1 MRQNQ
6 LVLFESSDGLVS
18 LSIAADMHQG
28 EVWVTQ
34 AQMAELFGIDM
45 ETVGERIASALREEL
60 AEIAPSIVSV
70 FAESTPDGETHQVE
84 RFSLDV
90 VLSVGYRVMP
100 PRVVE
105 FRRWATNVLRQQLAG
120 DRIES
125 APGLEQTQ
133 QAAQAMGA
141 IQDDPNS
148 RQVLNVVQRYAEA
161 FSTLDAYDRGE
172 LVRPDGTPD
181 LCVLDAAEC
190 RGVIRELAASQGVEG
205 TLFGNERT
213 QGGLEA
219 AVAAVYQG
227 FGGVDAYPS
236 VEEKAANLL
245 YLVVKD
251 HPFSD
256 GNKRIGSCLFL
267 HFLARNGL
275 LGNEGRPPIT
285 NGMLVALTLM
295 VAESRPDE
303 KDSMISLLMGF
314 LTEGHM

>member
-1 MRQNQ
+1 MCQNQ
-6 LVLFESSDGLVS
+6 IVLFESSDGLVS
-18 LSIAADMHQG
+18 LPIAADTHQG
-28 EVWVTQ
+28 EIWVTQ
-34 AQMAELFGIDM
+34 AQMAELFGADA
-45 ETVGERIASALREEL
+45 ETVGKYIADALREEL
-60 AEIAPSIVSV
+60 AQDASSV
-70 FAESTPDGETHQVE
+70 VTTFATTASDEMPCQAEH
-84 RFSLDV
+84 FSLDV
-90 VLSVGYRVMP
+90 VLSVGYRVKSSH
-100 PRVVE
+100 VVE
-105 FRRWATNVLRQQLAG
+105 FRKWATGVLRQRLG
-120 DRIES
+120 DNRAEN
-125 APGLEQTQ
+125 AQRPDRVE
-133 QAAQAMGA
+133 QAAQVMGA
-141 IQDDPNS
+141 IPDDPNS
-148 RQVLNVVQRYAEA
+148 VLDVVQRYAGA

-172 LVRPDGTPD
+172 LPRPEGTPD
-181 LCVLDAAEC
+181 VCVLDAAEC
-190 RGVIRELAASQGVEG
+190 RGVVRKLAASQGVEG

-213 QGGLEA
+213 EGGLEA

-275 LGNEGRPPIT
+275 LGTDGRPPIT

-303 KDSMISLLMGF
+303 KDSMVSLLMGF
-314 LTEGHM
+314 LTEGQM

>member
-1 MRQNQ
+1 MCQNQ
-6 LVLFESSDGLVS
+6 FVLFESSDGLVS
-18 LSIAADMHQG
+18 MPIAADMHQG
-28 EVWVTQ
+28 EVWVAQ

-45 ETVGERIASALREEL
+45 KTVGGHIASALREEL
-60 AEIAPSIVSV
+60 AEIAPSVVAV
-70 FAESTPDGETHQVE
+70 FAEGTPDGETHQVE

-90 VLSVGYRVMP
+90 VLSVGYRVTS

-105 FRRWATNVLRQQLAG
+105 FRRWATDVLRQHLAG
-120 DRIES
+120 GCTEN
-125 APGLEQTQ
+125 APRLEQTQ
-133 QAAQAMGA
+133 QATLPMGA
-141 IQDDPNS
+141 IHNDPNS

-190 RGVIRELAASQGVEG
+190 RGVVRELAASQGVEG

-213 QGGLEA
+213 EGGLEA

-227 FGGVDAYPS
+227 FDGVDAYPS

-275 LGNEGRPPIT
+275 LGKEGRPPIT

-314 LTEGHM
+314 LTEGQM

>member
-1 MRQNQ
+1 MCQNQ
-6 LVLFESSDGLVS
+6 IVLFESSDGLVS
-18 LSIAADMHQG
+18 LPIAADMHKE

-34 AQMAELFGIDM
+34 AQMAELFGTDA
-45 ETVGERIASALREEL
+45 ETVSKHIANALKEEL
-60 AEIAPSIVSV
+60 AQDVSSVIATS
-70 FAESTPDGETHQVE
+70 ATAAPDGKTCQAEY
-84 RFSLDV
+84 FSLDV
-90 VLSVGYRVMP
+90 VLSVGYRVKSS
-100 PRVVE
+100 RVVE
-105 FRRWATNVLRQQLAG
+105 FRRWAAGVLRQCPVIDQAENTQRSEQLA
-120 DRIES
+120 
-125 APGLEQTQ
+125 
-133 QAAQAMGA
+133 QAGQVMGA
-141 IQDDPNS
+141 IPDDPNS
-148 RQVLNVVQRYAEA
+148 RQVLDVVQRYAKA

-172 LVRPDGTPD
+172 LPRPDGTPD
-181 LCVLDAAEC
+181 VCVLDAAEC
-190 RGVIRELAASQGVEG
+190 KDVVRELAASQGVEG

-275 LGNEGRPPIT
+275 LGKGGRPPIT

-314 LTEGHM
+314 LTEGQM

>member
-1 MRQNQ
+1 MCHSQI
-6 LVLFESSDGLVS
+6 VLFESSDGLVS
-18 LSIAADMHQG
+18 LPIAADMHQG
-28 EVWVTQ
+28 EIWVTQ

-45 ETVGERIASALREEL
+45 KTVDEHVASALREEL
-60 AEIAPSIVSV
+60 AEIVPSAV
-70 FAESTPDGETHQVE
+70 AEFTESAPDGKTHQTE
-84 RFSLDV
+84 CFSLDA
-90 VLSVGYRVMP
+90 VLSVGYRATS

-105 FRRWATNVLRQQLAG
+105 FRRWATNVLRQHLVDGYA
-120 DRIES
+120 EN
-125 APGLEQTQ
+125 APSLDQTQ
-133 QAAQAMGA
+133 RATQAMNT
-141 IQDDPNS
+141 IPNDPNS

-161 FSTLDAYDRGE
+161 FSILDTYDRGE
-172 LVRPDGTPD
+172 LPRPDGTPD
-181 LCVLDAAEC
+181 ICVLDATEC
-190 RGVIRELAASQGVEG
+190 RSIVRELAASQGVEG

-275 LGNEGRPPIT
+275 LGKDGRPPIT

-314 LTEGHM
+314 LAEKPM

>member
-1 MRQNQ
+1 MCHNQ
-6 LVLFESSDGLVS
+6 IVLFESSDGLVS
-18 LSIAADMHQG
+18 LPIAIDMHRE

-34 AQMAELFGIDM
+34 AQMAELFDTDA
-45 ETVGERIASALREEL
+45 ETVGRHVADALREEL
-60 AEIAPSIVSV
+60 AQDASSV
-70 FAESTPDGETHQVE
+70 VATFATAAPDGKTCQAEH
-84 RFSLDV
+84 FSLDV
-90 VLSVGYRVMP
+90 VLLVGYRVKSS
-100 PRVVE
+100 RVAE
-105 FRRWATNVLRQQLAG
+105 FRRWATGTLCQRLG
-120 DRIES
+120 DDRAEN
-125 APGLEQTQ
+125 AQRPDRVE
-133 QAAQAMGA
+133 QAAQVMGA
-141 IQDDPNS
+141 IPGDPNS
-148 RQVLNVVQRYAEA
+148 RQVLDVVQRYAGA

-172 LVRPDGTPD
+172 LPRPEGTPD
-181 LCVLDAAEC
+181 ICVLDAAEC
-190 RGVIRELAASQGVEG
+190 RDVVRRLAASQGVEG

-213 QGGLEA
+213 EGGLEA

-275 LGNEGRPPIT
+275 LGTDGRPPIT

-303 KDSMISLLMGF
+303 KDSMVSLLMGF
-314 LTEGHM
+314 LTEKQM

>member
-1 MRQNQ
+1 MYQDKIA
-6 LVLFESSDGLVS
+6 LFESSDGLVR
-18 LSIAADMHQG
+18 LPIAGDVHKG
-28 EVWVTQ
+28 EVWVTR
-34 AQMAELFGIDM
+34 AQMAELFDTDT
-45 ETVGERIASALREEL
+45 EAVGKYIAVALREEL
-60 AEIAPSIVSV
+60 AQDASAVV
-70 FAESTPDGETHQVE
+70 ATFATTDSDGRTSQAEY
-84 RFSLDV
+84 FSLDV
-90 VLSVGYRVMP
+90 VLSVGYRVAS

-105 FRRWATNVLRQQLAG
+105 FRRWATNTLRQHLADG
-120 DRIES
+120 CTEH
-125 APGLEQTQ
+125 APSLDQTQ
-133 QAAQAMGA
+133 RTTQAMDT
-141 IQDDPNS
+141 IPNDPNS

-172 LVRPDGTPD
+172 LPHPDGTPD
-181 LCVLDAAEC
+181 VCVLDAAEC
-190 RGVIRELAASQGVEG
+190 RGVVRELAASQGVEG

-227 FGGVDAYPS
+227 FCGVDAYPS

-267 HFLARNGL
+267 HFLARNGR
-275 LGNEGRPPIT
+275 LGKDGRPPIT

-314 LTEGHM
+314 LTEKPM

>member
-1 MRQNQ
+1 MYQVQ
-6 LVLFESSDGLVS
+6 ITLFESSDGLVR
-18 LSIAADMHQG
+18 LPIAADMHQG
-28 EVWVTQ
+28 EVWATQ
-34 AQMAELFGIDM
+34 VQMAELFGIDM
-45 ETVGERIASALREEL
+45 KTVGEHIASALREEL
-60 AEIAPSIVSV
+60 AEIAPSVVVV
-70 FAESTPDGETHQVE
+70 FAEGTPDGETHQVE

-90 VLSVGYRVMP
+90 VLSVGYRVAS

-105 FRRWATNVLRQQLAG
+105 FRRWAANVLRQQLANG
-120 DRIES
+120 CTKN
-125 APGLEQTQ
+125 APRPEQAQ
-133 QAAQAMGA
+133 QAAQVMGA

-181 LCVLDAAEC
+181 LRVLDAAEC
-190 RGVIRELAASQGVEG
+190 RDVVRELAASQGVEG

-213 QGGLEA
+213 EGGLEA

-275 LGNEGRPPIT
+275 LGKDGRSPIT

-314 LTEGHM
+314 LTERQM

>member
-1 MRQNQ
+1 MCQDKIA
-6 LVLFESSDGLVS
+6 LFESSDGLVR
-18 LSIAADMHQG
+18 LPIAGDVHKG
-28 EVWVTQ
+28 EVWVTR
-34 AQMAELFGIDM
+34 AQMAELFDTDT
-45 ETVGERIASALREEL
+45 EAVGKYIAVALREEL
-60 AEIAPSIVSV
+60 AQDASAVV
-70 FAESTPDGETHQVE
+70 ATFAKTDSDGRTSQAEY
-84 RFSLDV
+84 FSLDV
-90 VLSVGYRVMP
+90 VLSVGYRVAS

-105 FRRWATNVLRQQLAG
+105 FRRWATNALRQHLVDDYA
-120 DRIES
+120 EN
-125 APGLEQTQ
+125 APSLDQTQ
-133 QAAQAMGA
+133 RATQAMNT
-141 IQDDPNS
+141 IPNDPNS

-161 FSTLDAYDRGE
+161 FSILDAYDRGE
-172 LVRPDGTPD
+172 LPRPDGTPD
-181 LCVLDAAEC
+181 VCVLDAAEC
-190 RGVIRELAASQGVEG
+190 RGVVRELAASQGVEG

-227 FGGVDAYPS
+227 FCGVDAYPS

-275 LGNEGRPPIT
+275 LGKDGRPPIT

-314 LTEGHM
+314 LAEKSM

>member
-1 MRQNQ
+1 MYQVQ
-6 LVLFESSDGLVS
+6 ITLFESSDGLVR
-18 LSIAADMHQG
+18 LPIAADMHQG
-28 EVWVTQ
+28 EIWVAQ

-45 ETVGERIASALREEL
+45 KSVGEHVASALREEL
-60 AEIAPSIVSV
+60 VEIAASVVAV
-70 FAESTPDGETHQVE
+70 FAEGTPDGGTHQVE

-90 VLSVGYRVMP
+90 VLSVGYRVAS

-105 FRRWATNVLRQQLAG
+105 FRRWAANTLREHLAG
-120 DRIES
+120 GCTEN
-125 APGLEQTQ
+125 APRPEQAQ
-133 QAAQAMGA
+133 QAAQVMGA

-181 LCVLDAAEC
+181 LRVLDAAEC
-190 RGVIRELAASQGVEG
+190 RGVVRELAASQGVEG

-275 LGNEGRPPIT
+275 LGKDGRSPIT

-314 LTEGHM
+314 LTERQM

>member
-1 MRQNQ
+1 MCQNQ
-6 LVLFESSDGLVS
+6 IVLFESSDGLVS
-18 LSIAADMHQG
+18 LPIAIDMHRE

-34 AQMAELFGIDM
+34 AQMAELFDADAEI
-45 ETVGERIASALREEL
+45 VGKHIANALREEL
-60 AEIAPSIVSV
+60 AQDVSSV
-70 FAESTPDGETHQVE
+70 VATFATAAPDGKTCQAEY
-84 RFSLDV
+84 FSLDV
-90 VLSVGYRVMP
+90 VLSVGHRVKSS
-100 PRVVE
+100 RVVE
-105 FRRWATNVLRQQLAG
+105 FRRWATGVLRQRLDD
-120 DRIES
+120 DRAEN
-125 APGLEQTQ
+125 AQRPEQVA
-133 QAAQAMGA
+133 QAAQVMGT
-141 IQDDPNS
+141 IPNDPNS
-148 RQVLNVVQRYAEA
+148 KQALDVVQRYAGA

-172 LVRPDGTPD
+172 LPRPDGTPD

-190 RGVIRELAASQGVEG
+190 RGVVRELAASQGVEG

-275 LGNEGRPPIT
+275 LGKDGRPPIT

-314 LTEGHM
+314 LAERQM

>member
-1 MRQNQ
+1 MCQNQ
-6 LVLFESSDGLVS
+6 LALFESSDGLVS
-18 LSIAADMHQG
+18 LPVAADMRQG

-45 ETVGERIASALREEL
+45 MTVGEHIASALGEEL
-60 AEIAPSIVSV
+60 AGIAPSVVAV
-70 FAESTPDGETHQVE
+70 FAEGAAGGETRQVE

-90 VLSVGYRVMP
+90 VLSVGYRAAS

-105 FRRWATNVLRQQLAG
+105 FRRWAADVLRQQLTG
-120 DRIES
+120 DCIES
-125 APGLEQTQ
+125 ASGPEQAQ
-133 QAAQAMGA
+133 QAAQIMGA
-141 IQDDPNS
+141 IHDDPKS

-190 RGVIRELAASQGVEG
+190 RDVVRELAASQGVEG

-213 QGGLEA
+213 EGGLEA

-227 FGGVDAYPS
+227 FGGIDAYPS

-275 LGNEGRPPIT
+275 LGKEGRPPIT

-314 LTEGHM
+314 LAEGQM

>member
-1 MRQNQ
+1 MYQVQ
-6 LVLFESSDGLVS
+6 ITLFESSDGLVR
-18 LSIAADMHQG
+18 LPIAADMHQG
-28 EVWVTQ
+28 EVWATQ
-34 AQMAELFGIDM
+34 VQMAELFGIDM
-45 ETVGERIASALREEL
+45 KTVGEHVASALREEL
-60 AEIAPSIVSV
+60 AEIAPSVVAV
-70 FAESTPDGETHQVE
+70 FAEGTPDGETNQVE

-90 VLSVGYRVMP
+90 VLSVGYRVAS

-105 FRRWATNVLRQQLAG
+105 FRRWATDVLHQQLANG
-120 DRIES
+120 CTEN
-125 APGLEQTQ
+125 APRLEQAV
-133 QAAQAMGA
+133 QAARVMGA
-141 IQDDPNS
+141 IHDDPNS
-148 RQVLNVVQRYAEA
+148 RQVLNVVQRYAGA

-172 LVRPDGTPD
+172 LPRPDGTPD
-181 LCVLDAAEC
+181 ICVLDAAEC
-190 RGVIRELAASQGVEG
+190 KGVVRELAASQGVEG

-275 LGNEGRPPIT
+275 LGKDGRSPIT

-314 LTEGHM
+314 LTERQM

>member
-1 MRQNQ
+1 MCQNQ
-6 LVLFESSDGLVS
+6 IALFESSDGLVR
-18 LSIAADMHQG
+18 LPVVTDMHQG

-34 AQMAELFGIDM
+34 AQMAELFGTDT
-45 ETVGERIASALREEL
+45 ETVGKHVADALGEEL
-60 AEIAPSIVSV
+60 AQDASSV
-70 FAESTPDGETHQVE
+70 VAAFATAAPDGKACQAE

-90 VLSVGYRVMP
+90 VLSVGYRIKSS
-100 PRVVE
+100 RVVE
-105 FRRWATNVLRQQLAG
+105 FRRWAAGVLHQHPADDRAENVQR
-120 DRIES
+120 
-125 APGLEQTQ
+125 PEQV
-133 QAAQAMGA
+133 AQARQVMGA
-141 IQDDPNS
+141 IPDDPNS
-148 RQVLNVVQRYAEA
+148 RQVLDVVQRYAQA

-172 LVRPDGTPD
+172 LPRPDGTPD
-181 LCVLDAAEC
+181 ICVLDAAEC
-190 RGVIRELAASQGVEG
+190 RGVVRELAASQGVEG

-213 QGGLEA
+213 EGGLEA

-275 LGNEGRPPIT
+275 LGADGRPPIT

-314 LTEGHM
+314 LVERQL

>member
-1 MRQNQ
+1 MCQNQ
-6 LVLFESSDGLVS
+6 IVLFESSDGLIS
-18 LSIAADMHQG
+18 LPIAADIHQG

-34 AQMAELFGIDM
+34 AQMAELFGTDT
-45 ETVGERIASALREEL
+45 ETVGKHVADALRGEL
-60 AEIAPSIVSV
+60 AQDASSV
-70 FAESTPDGETHQVE
+70 VATFTTAASDGKTCQAEC
-84 RFSLDV
+84 FSLDV
-90 VLSVGYRVMP
+90 VLSVGYRIKSS
-100 PRVVE
+100 RAVE
-105 FRRWATNVLRQQLAG
+105 FRRWAAGVLRQHLVD
-120 DRIES
+120 DRAENVQR
-125 APGLEQTQ
+125 AEQV
-133 QAAQAMGA
+133 AQAGQVMGA
-141 IQDDPNS
+141 IPDNPNS
-148 RQVLNVVQRYAEA
+148 RQVLDVVQRYAKA

-172 LVRPDGTPD
+172 LPRPEGTPD
-181 LCVLDAAEC
+181 ICVLDAAEC
-190 RGVIRELAASQGVEG
+190 RGVVRELAASQGVEG

-275 LGNEGRPPIT
+275 LGMGGRPPIT

-314 LTEGHM
+314 LTEGQM

>member
-1 MRQNQ
+1 MCQNQ
-6 LVLFESSDGLVS
+6 IVLFESSDGLVG
-18 LSIAADMHQG
+18 LPIAIDMHRE

-34 AQMAELFGIDM
+34 AQMTELFDADA
-45 ETVGERIASALREEL
+45 ETVGKHITDALREEL
-60 AEIAPSIVSV
+60 AQDASSVVATFTTAAPEGKTCK
-70 FAESTPDGETHQVE
+70 AE

-90 VLSVGYRVMP
+90 VLSVGYRVKSS
-100 PRVVE
+100 RVVE
-105 FRRWATNVLRQQLAG
+105 FRRWATGALRQRLDD
-120 DRIES
+120 DRVEN
-125 APGLEQTQ
+125 AQGAEQVKQATQ
-133 QAAQAMGA
+133 VMGA
-141 IQDDPNS
+141 IPDDPNS
-148 RQVLNVVQRYAEA
+148 RQVLDVVQRYAGA

-172 LVRPDGTPD
+172 LPRPDGTPD
-181 LCVLDAAEC
+181 ICVLDATEC
-190 RGVIRELAASQGVEG
+190 RSVVRELAASQGVEG

-213 QGGLEA
+213 EGGLEA

-275 LGNEGRPPIT
+275 LGKDGRPPIT

-314 LTEGHM
+314 LTERQM

>member
-1 MRQNQ
+1 MRHNQ
-6 LVLFESSDGLVS
+6 IVLFKSSDGLIS
-18 LSIAADMHQG
+18 LPIAADTRQG
-28 EVWVTQ
+28 EIWVTQ
-34 AQMAELFGIDM
+34 AQMAELFGTDT
-45 ETVGERIASALREEL
+45 ETVDRHIADALRQEL
-60 AEIAPSIVSV
+60 AQDASSV
-70 FAESTPDGETHQVE
+70 VATFATAAPDGKTCQAEC
-84 RFSLDV
+84 FSLDV
-90 VLSVGYRVMP
+90 VLSVGYRVKS

-105 FRRWATNVLRQQLAG
+105 FRRWAAGVLRQRPVIDRVENTQRPEQVKQAG
-120 DRIES
+120 
-125 APGLEQTQ
+125 QV
-133 QAAQAMGA
+133 MGA
-141 IQDDPNS
+141 IPDDPNS
-148 RQVLNVVQRYAEA
+148 RQVLDVVQRYAEA
-161 FSTLDAYDRGE
+161 FSTLDAYDRGK
-172 LVRPDGTPD
+172 LLRPDGTLD
-181 LCVLDAAEC
+181 ICVLDAAEC
-190 RGVIRELAASQGVEG
+190 RSVVRELAASQGVEG

-213 QGGLEA
+213 TGGLEA

-275 LGNEGRPPIT
+275 LGTDGRPPIT

-314 LTEGHM
+314 LVERQM